1 MRRAPRL
8 FPVAVLA
15 TARVASAD
23 PWAMSME
30 AGAEADSNVERV
42 ETGPGLMTERIA
54 APVGR
59 AGGRIDHR
67 DHVLGGA
74 YAIGVSA
81 LARMVASS
89 RTKPENVMLYGGE
102 ARWMHGVESR
112 PISIG
117 IDLIGANTLALSGGR
132 GARTFRNLGGDA
144 LVVLGNGDDRHLT
157 LAVGGR
163 DFVYKPNHA
172 FDWHGPLAN
181 ARLDA
186 MLWQSAGKTRSLEL
200 ITALAF
206 EARTYAS
213 TALSNVCPRDAPPSD
228 LCSAPTSL
236 IRRDRYQRANL
247 ELSWTGDVVA
257 TGGYQLTVIDSNSY
271 GQSLIRHRIMA
282 SLTAE
287 LFDKLFGSATAT
299 LQIDQYPDGV
309 VIETDIQHQ
318 EFTNLE
324 DENRSSLQ
332 LRLARELTST
342 WSLEA
347 RAAVWR
353 DLSNTG
359 ATSFRRELVYAGVI
373 YSH

>member
-1 MRRAPRL
+1 MRRAARL
-8 FPVAVLA
+8 FPVAVLGV
-15 TARVASAD
+15 ARIAGAE
-23 PWAMSME
+23 PWIVTME

-42 ETGPGLMTERIA
+42 ETGPGLMTDRIA

-59 AGGRIDHR
+59 AGGRIDHK

-74 YAIGVSA
+74 YAFGISA

-89 RTKPENVMLYGGE
+89 KTAPENVMLYAGE
-102 ARWMHGVESR
+102 ARWMHGVEAR
-112 PISIG
+112 PITVGVDI
-117 IDLIGANTLALSGGR
+117 IGANTLALSGGR
-132 GARTFRNLGGDA
+132 GARTFRNVGGDA
-144 LVVLGNGDDRHLT
+144 LVVLGSGDERHLT

-186 MLWQSAGKTRSLEL
+186 MLWQSSGKTRSLEL
-200 ITALAF
+200 ITTLAF

-213 TALSNVCPRDAPPSD
+213 TALANQCPSGAPPSD
-228 LCSAPTSL
+228 QCSAPTSL
-236 IRRDRYQRANL
+236 TRRDRYQRANV

-271 GQSLIRHRIMA
+271 GQSLIRHRIVA

-299 LQIDQYPDGV
+299 LQLDQYPDGV
-309 VIETDIQHQ
+309 VIETGIQHQ

-332 LRLARELTST
+332 LRLARELST
-342 WSLEA
+342 AWSLEA

-359 ATSFRRELVYAGVI
+359 ATSFRRELIYAGVI